1 MLTPSTN
8 TFLADPFLQTLKFW
22 GSAQLPLCPHVPNT
36 HHFSPDSN
44 PFYICYPR
52 PHLPPSIRLPPF
64 SHLLGVFGAL
74 SSLHPLT
81 ALTPNTHQA
90 TTNQANRRVLRHRCG
105 EDSEKHRQRGRDRKR
120 HGAWSIFCQRFT
132 NSWSLVTRENFSVT
146 S

>member
-1 MLTPSTN
+1 MCKKGFTTSKCWGFVIKLHDGKGIITVNSIN
-8 TFLADPFLQTLKFW
+8 KHIPFLQTLKVW
-22 GSAQLPLCPHVPNT
+22 GSAKLPLCPHVPNS

-44 PFYICYPR
+44 PFCICYPR
-52 PHLPPSIRLPPF
+52 PHLPSSIRLPPF

-105 EDSEKHRQRGRDRKR
+105 KDSKKHRQRGRDRKR
-120 HGAWSIFCQRFT
+120 HGA
-132 NSWSLVTRENFSVT
+132 
-146 S
+146 